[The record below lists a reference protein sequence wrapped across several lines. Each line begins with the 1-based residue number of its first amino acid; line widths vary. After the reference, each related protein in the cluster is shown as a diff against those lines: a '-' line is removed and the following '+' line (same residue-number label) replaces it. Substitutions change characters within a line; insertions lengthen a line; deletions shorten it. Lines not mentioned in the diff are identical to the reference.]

1 MTLQLELEPTL
12 ADQIQQLANQ
22 THSSP
27 EEYILEL
34 LRREAQLKTKPA
46 WVGMGNSGRSD
57 LSSRT
62 KELLFETMEHPS
74 NDQ

>member
-1 MTLQLELEPTL
+1 MTLQLELEPNL
-12 ADQIQQLANQ
+12 AHQIQQLANQ

-34 LRREAQLKTKPA
+34 LRREAQPKAKPA

-62 KELLFETMEHPS
+62 KELLFK
-74 NDQ
+74 QILA